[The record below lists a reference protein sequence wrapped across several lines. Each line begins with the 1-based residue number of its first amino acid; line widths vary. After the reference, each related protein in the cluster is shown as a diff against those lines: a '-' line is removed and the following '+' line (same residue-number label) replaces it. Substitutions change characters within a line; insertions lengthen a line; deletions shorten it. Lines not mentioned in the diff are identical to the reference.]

1 MSEKGQ
7 DDRMTKAMAEPQS
20 PEPVRRAGGRPVPPD
35 QTGEHPTVRT
45 DSETG
50 EMWIQL

>member
-1 MSEKGQ
+1 MSEKGD
-7 DDRMTKAMAEPQS
+7 DDRKMTAPA
-20 PEPVRRAGGRPVPPD
+20 PEPTPARRAGNRPVPPD
-35 QTGEHPTVRT
+35 QTGELPTVRT